1 MSNQT
6 GSPQA
11 CAPALAAWF
20 SAPAPQPVDL
30 VGSQRNHGP
39 AQRPGRR
46 EPGLPKTSA
55 DAEDRCS
62 RGRHMRTLQE
72 RTCARDRALCLRHI
86 HTSAHQHAPHDIE
99 ARALVVGSAATVRR
113 CRGQSGRP
121 RRPSR
126 RPRHAGK
133 KCCCEEPG
141 ARCCE
146 AADGQ
151 CRAVES
157 LLRPGSTHS
166 ASLSLLLFLNVSNV
180 RVHLSEVP
188 HFERRQANISTGKMV
203 D

>member
-1 MSNQT
+1 
-6 GSPQA
+6 
-11 CAPALAAWF
+11 
-20 SAPAPQPVDL
+20 
-30 VGSQRNHGP
+30 
-39 AQRPGRR
+39 
-46 EPGLPKTSA
+46 
-55 DAEDRCS
+55 
-62 RGRHMRTLQE
+62 
-72 RTCARDRALCLRHI
+72 
-86 HTSAHQHAPHDIE
+86 
-99 ARALVVGSAATVRR
+99 VRR

-180 RVHLSEVP
+180 RV
-188 HFERRQANISTGKMV
+188 
-203 D
+203 